1 MDNEVP
7 MYTYHALQDSEK
19 QITNV
24 MNSVLGLDKLSASA
38 FLKNSGKLVRLS
50 SESLQNRQYRI
61 TFSHFD
67 FRIDPTQEDACLQ
80 RYPFCFQFSLR
91 LPHQHFDTVNNKVE
105 DIISPYKQKNHQ
117 SARKAEVSSTTIG
130 GGSQLFSTPLIT
142 VTRSNQTYGS
152 SKTYLPEP
160 LAAP

>member
-7 MYTYHALQDSEK
+7 MYTYHSLQDSEK

-50 SESLQNRQYRI
+50 SESLQNRQSRI

-67 FRIDPTQEDACLQ
+67 FRIDPTQEDARIQ
-80 RYPFCFQFSLR
+80 RKTFYFQFYLR
-91 LPHQHFDTVNNKVE
+91 PPWHNFDILTDKVE
-105 DIISPYKQKNHQ
+105 DI
-117 SARKAEVSSTTIG
+117 
-130 GGSQLFSTPLIT
+130 
-142 VTRSNQTYGS
+142 S
-152 SKTYLPEP
+152 SKEKQ
-160 LAAP
+160 